1 MTKTSFAV
9 AAVVALAALTGGISC
24 ANAGGNHMQMHMLN
38 NMHNGMHNN
47 FFRHRPRLGIII
59 ASTGVGCGSLYDR
72 WIYSGDYFWKRKYD
86 FCRSGW

>member
-1 MTKTSFAV
+1 MTKTFFAV

-24 ANAGGNHMQMHMLN
+24 ANAGGNHMQ
-38 NMHNGMHNN
+38 MHNN